1 MDVFSVR
8 VAEVQEELRQRKGI
22 NVTHVIMTS
31 DEQDEKWWDRVHEM
45 GWLRIDHEKANTI
58 AVHGEWYERSLPLY
72 PLSSLSTPLLTLH
85 RLPSPSFVSL
95 RSVLVTDTAVRLL
108 GIQSLWTLTSS
119 PLAWVSSVP
128 IARPSLS

>member
-1 MDVFSVR
+1 MDVFSIR

-58 AVHGEWYERSLPLY
+58 AVHGEWYARPSSLPLCVTLLPSSI
-72 PLSSLSTPLLTLH
+72 PLLLPNNTTPLLTL
-85 RLPSPSFVSL
+85 L
-95 RSVLVTDTAVRLL
+95 
-108 GIQSLWTLTSS
+108 
-119 PLAWVSSVP
+119 SVP
-128 IARPSLS
+128 ASHLLSSLSLLRRVRPADTDY